1 VCVCVRAV
9 CVCVC
14 VCVCVMCVSER
25 EREGEC
31 VYVCVGGG
39 GGRVCGH
46 VGVHVRVCAD
56 GRACVYSSTSV
67 YGVWVCGG
75 RVPITPNL
83 MPTDVAVPAGDH
95 A

>member
-1 VCVCVRAV
+1 VCVCVR

-14 VCVCVMCVSER
+14 VCVFIVCER
-25 EREGEC
+25 ERERER
-31 VYVCVGGG
+31 VCMCG
-39 GGRVCGH
+39 VCGH